1 MNKLVDQLRRRR
13 ELTPL
18 QTCHSYRLIPAR
30 DVATRRDLVGHLGE
44 TLEDITRLS
53 RYKSVHCGSCHRLS
67 PIGSFRC
74 GFCDFQFLIARGPTR
89 RVPDVVERG
98 LDRDMLRTP
107 SRGAECT
114 RGHTRSVSGDER
126 KRMMKLR
133 KHMHKWGNDFEYRLQ
148 RSRLGMVRDRYNTHV
163 VLPWMAI
170 NADDTP
176 PVLPEP
182 PLPMGI
188 PAVATVIA

>member
-1 MNKLVDQLRRRR
+1 ML
-13 ELTPL
+13 LT
-18 QTCHSYRLIPAR
+18 PAR
-30 DVATRRDLVGHLGE
+30 DVATRRDLVGHPDE

-53 RYKSVHCGSCHRLS
+53 RYDSVHCGSCHRLS

-74 GFCDFQFLIARGPTR
+74 GFCDFQFLTARDPFR
-89 RVPDVVERG
+89 RVPDVVGHG

-107 SRGAECT
+107 SRGVEYT

-126 KRMMKLR
+126 KRMQKLR
-133 KHMHKWGNDFEYRLQ
+133 KHMHKWDNDSEYRLQ

-163 VLPWMAI
+163 VQPWMAI
-170 NADDTP
+170 NADGTP

-182 PLPMGI
+182 PLPLGI